1 MKIRIWK
8 LLITVNDDLLDSLI
22 RDLLPLRKS
31 FPSYRYPLCPV
42 QIILLNDFQLFRT
55 EVVLVF
61 VFFLHL
67 FYLIHGPNFLMV
79 FNPLK
84 YDLGWEGILVDGAV
98 EFFAKPSAGSTSFSF
113 LFIIISIKCLELAHD
128 KKLIV
133 GKSLIAR
140 PHVSFT
146 LLASFDF
153 PLFIGISMVKL
164 DHTREVQYVLRV

>member
-8 LLITVNDDLLDSLI
+8 LLITFEDLLDSLI

-31 FPSYRYPLCPV
+31 FPSFLLLQNHV
-42 QIILLNDFQLFRT
+42 QIILLDDFQFFRT

-84 YDLGWEGILVDGAV
+84 YDLGWEGILVDGTV
-98 EFFAKPSAGSTSFSF
+98 EYFAKPSAGSTHIK
-113 LFIIISIKCLELAHD
+113 FILIKSLELAHD

-133 GKSLIAR
+133 RKSLIAR
-140 PHVSFT
+140 PHVSFA

>member
-1 MKIRIWK
+1 MFSGQRRAHISIP
-8 LLITVNDDLLDSLI
+8 TEDLLDSLI

-31 FPSYRYPLCPV
+31 FPSFLLLQNHV
-42 QIILLNDFQLFRT
+42 QIILLDDFQFFRT

-84 YDLGWEGILVDGAV
+84 YDLGLEGIIVDGVV
-98 EFFAKPSAGSTSFSF
+98 EFMAKPTTVRI
-113 LFIIISIKCLELAHD
+113 FIIKSIFIKCLELAHD

-133 GKSLIAR
+133 RKSLIAR
-140 PHVSFT
+140 PHVSFA